1 MAGKRLRWFVCR
13 LPGFPG
19 KEAKGSHV
27 RIKSEVHGEPGAPW
41 SPRRP
46 VLSTASSSAG
56 VTQEP
61 GGAAMWT
68 AEGRGQGKAGPG

>member
-1 MAGKRLRWFVCR
+1 MLPRL
-13 LPGFPG
+13 PG

-27 RIKSEVHGEPGAPW
+27 WIKSEVQGEPGAPW
-41 SPRRP
+41 SPRKP

-56 VTQEP
+56 VTREP

-68 AEGRGQGKAGPG
+68 AEGCGQGKAGSGCCRKGRLS